1 MYNTMKKIKTIKI
14 GSTVVGSDH
23 PCYIIAEI
31 GSNFDGSLQ
40 QAKKLIKLA
49 KECGANAVK
58 FQSFKTDLLLS
69 KKGFDKKST
78 FQAKWKKS
86 VWKTYQDAEF
96 PRKWH
101 EVLNNFSKKN
111 RIQFFT
117 SPWDFEAV
125 DILMKLDVPV
135 IKIGSGDIT
144 YFEMLKY
151 VGKTGKPVILSTGAS
166 NMKEVESA
174 VKIIKSTGNN
184 KIILLHSVVQYP
196 SLIQESN
203 LNVLE
208 TLRKKFNLNVG
219 YSDHSPGSLIALS
232 SVVLGAKMIEK
243 HFTINPESTGPDHPH
258 SMNPKSFKKMIDDIR
273 TIEKSMGD
281 GKKNP
286 VSSEIETRIIQR
298 RGIWT
303 VSEIKKGEK
312 MTKKNIKALRP
323 YSGISAS
330 KYEKIVGTRAVRN
343 LKSYYAL
350 KESDFK

>member
-1 MYNTMKKIKTIKI
+1 MYNNMKKIKTIKI
-14 GSTVVGSDH
+14 GNVMVGSGH

-40 QAKKLIKLA
+40 KAKKLIKLA

-69 KKGFDKKST
+69 KKGFVKKSA

-96 PRKWH
+96 PRIWH
-101 EVLNNFSKKN
+101 KVLNDFSKKN

-125 DILMKLDVPV
+125 DLLIELDVPV
-135 IKIGSGDIT
+135 ITIGAGDIT

-166 NMKEVESA
+166 NMKEVKNA

-196 SLIQESN
+196 SPIQESN
-203 LNVLE
+203 LKVLE

-243 HFTINPESTGPDHPH
+243 HFTINPKSVGPDHPH
-258 SMNPKSFKKMIDDIR
+258 SMEPKSFKKMIDDIR
-273 TIEKSMGD
+273 IIEKSMGS

-286 VSSEIETRIIQR
+286 VSSEAETRVIQR

-303 VSEIKKGEK
+303 VNKIKKGEK
-312 MTKKNIKALRP
+312 LNKESIKALRP

-343 LKSYYAL
+343 LKQYYAL

>member
-1 MYNTMKKIKTIKI
+1 MDNTMKKIKTVKI
-14 GSTVVGSDH
+14 GKTVVGSGH

-40 QAKKLIKLA
+40 KAKKLIKLA
-49 KECGANAVK
+49 KECGADAVK

-69 KKGFDKKST
+69 KRGFGKKSA
-78 FQAKWKKS
+78 FQVKWKKS
-86 VWKTYQDAEF
+86 VWKTYQNAEF

-101 EVLNNFSKKN
+101 KVLNNFSKKN

-125 DILMKLDVPV
+125 DLLMELDVPA

-144 YFEMLKY
+144 YFEMLRY
-151 VGKTGKPVILSTGAS
+151 VGKTGKPVILATGAS

-196 SLIQESN
+196 SPIQESN
-203 LNVLE
+203 LKVLK
-208 TLRKKFNLNVG
+208 TLRRKFNLNVG

-243 HFTINPESTGPDHPH
+243 HFTINPKSVGPDHPH
-258 SMNPKSFKKMIDDIR
+258 SMDPKSFKKMIDDIR
-273 TIEKSMGD
+273 IIEKSMGD

>member
-1 MYNTMKKIKTIKI
+1 MKKIETIKI
-14 GSTVVGSDH
+14 GNIKVGPDH

-40 QAKKLIKLA
+40 KAKKLIKLA
-49 KECGANAVK
+49 KDCGANAVK

-69 KKGFDKKST
+69 KNGFDKKNA

-101 EVLNNFSKKN
+101 KILNDFSKKN
-111 RIQFFT
+111 SIQFFT

-125 DILMKLDVPV
+125 ELLKELDVPV

-144 YFEMLKY
+144 YFEMLKR
-151 VGKTGKPVILSTGAS
+151 VGKTGKPIILATGAS
-166 NMKEVESA
+166 NMKEVEDA
-174 VKIIKSTGNN
+174 VKIIKSTGNK

-196 SLIQESN
+196 SPIQEAN
-203 LNVLE
+203 LNALE

-219 YSDHSPGSLIALS
+219 YSDHSPGSLIVLS
-232 SVVLGAKMIEK
+232 SVVLGAKIIEK
-243 HFTINPESTGPDHPH
+243 HFTIDPKSMGPDHPH
-258 SMNPKSFKKMIDDIR
+258 SMDPKSFKKMIDNIR

-286 VSSEIETRIIQR
+286 VHSENETRIIQR

-303 VSEIKKGEK
+303 VNGIKKGEK
-312 MTKKNIKALRP
+312 ISEENIKALRP
-323 YSGISAS
+323 FSGISAS
-330 KYEKIVGTRAVRN
+330 KYEKIIGKKATRN
-343 LKSYYAL
+343 LKAHYAL
-350 KESDFK
+350 KENDFK